1 MMNNPKETNYLSI
14 ETIQKLDE
22 FQTKGNVTEAQIQN
36 MKRAINASPRLAEN
50 INTAIGRGEIIG
62 FELLPPNKV
71 MNNTQG
77 DYDATTK
84 ILRISP
90 DLLDL
95 KDKQLGD
102 LIFVLGHETQH
113 SLDELADLTKEMHDK
128 LKSQVQAKDGIRDY
142 TDEVQWYVETLRK
155 KEARAEIEG
164 FNSLVDSLKKHNNNV
179 TLKNILSSRDYM
191 SYIEA
196 IPHSVETGN
205 FLVKGYK
212 LASNLELD
220 KDMFLDINNEK
231 NIQSMEELFFHKT
244 SYYPN
249 LYASYCIQDAIES
262 EQVRHGKNSKIN
274 LNMTELGKLGI
285 TKEELEKNG
294 IDFQHINIIGGK
306 EQTKTSSIENSTPSI
321 YAENRIQTI
330 KEISENT
337 VLSAR
342 TQKLIQQCDEQFTA
356 LCERRGITADHPQE
370 MENVKMAIVFA
381 ALSKD
386 MTKIDKMDF
395 GENRTLHLLSYE
407 PHGILASV
415 STDEAVNIHV
425 SESLGKVQH
434 LEQHMAQQAQ
444 ERQIAQS
451 QQQSKGL
458 YIG

>member
-1 MMNNPKETNYLSI
+1 MVMIDMERKNLLNHDANETLNKFRTESYATDAQVQQIKQAINTSPFLA
-14 ETIQKLDE
+14 ETINTSVDKQMIAS
-22 FQTKGNVTEAQIQN
+22 FQFLSHE
-36 MKRAINASPRLAEN
+36 
-50 INTAIGRGEIIG
+50 EIAK
-62 FELLPPNKV
+62 NQ
-71 MNNTQG
+71 NTQG
-77 DYDATTK
+77 YYNHKKEIK
-84 ILRISP
+84 INP
-90 DLLDL
+90 DLLNHE
-95 KDKQLGD
+95 GD
-102 LIFVLGHETQH
+102 LVFTLAHETQH
-113 SLDELADLTKEMHDK
+113 SLDNMKDFYNSANKK
-128 LKSQVQAKDGIRDY
+128 LEEQAKQRGFRNY
-142 TDEVQWYVETLRK
+142 TDEVVEHIKSLRE
-155 KEARAEIEG
+155 KEARAEITG
-164 FNSLVDSLKKHNNNV
+164 FNAVVDRLKQMKKPV
-179 TLKNILSSRDYM
+179 TADEMYWEAANTIKYFIEKNGKSI
-191 SYIEA
+191 
-196 IPHSVETGN
+196 T
-205 FLVKGYK
+205 FK
-212 LASNLELD
+212 SNLEFNQD
-220 KDMFLDINNEK
+220 KFLDMNEK
-231 NIQSMEELFFHKT
+231 NIQAMGQNFFHSPDTK
-244 SYYPN
+244 YPN
-249 LYASYCIQDAIES
+249 SYAASYILEAIKS
-262 EQVRHGKNSKIN
+262 EHRHNSTNSKVN
-274 LNMTELGKLGI
+274 LDMTELAKYGI
-285 TKEELEKNG
+285 TEEGLKEKGVDFKYINKIESKNK
-294 IDFQHINIIGGK
+294 D
-306 EQTKTSSIENSTPSI
+306 KTSSIENSTPSI

-370 MENVKMAIVFA
+370 MENVKMAAVFA